1 MHIINVTMCKACK
14 PGGFNNEGEK
24 QQELLSMCDDVHQC
38 MDATLAAQTDV
49 QTIAEKVMKIAWSKT
64 GLLRLQT

>member
-1 MHIINVTMCKACK
+1 MSKAYK
-14 PGGFNNEGEK
+14 PEGFNNEGDK
-24 QQELLSMCDDVHQC
+24 QQELLSSSMCDDVHQC

-64 GLLRLQT
+64 SLLRLQT

>member
-1 MHIINVTMCKACK
+1 MSKAYK
-14 PGGFNNEGEK
+14 PGGFNNEGDK
-24 QQELLSMCDDVHQC
+24 QQELLSSSMCDDVHQC

-64 GLLRLQT
+64 SLLRLQT